1 MRRHCVLKHG
11 ILKEFLAEFL
21 GTFVLVLFGCGS
33 VAQTVLSRN
42 TLGEPLTVHIGF
54 SVGLAMASYVA
65 GGISGGHVNPA
76 VSLAMV
82 ILGKLKIWKFPVYV
96 LAQFLGAF
104 AGAAALFGLYYDA
117 FMDFTSGILSVTGI
131 NATGHIF
138 ASYPARHLSVL
149 GGFIDQVVGT
159 GMLVL
164 CFLAI
169 VDGGNI
175 GAPKGVEPLAIGLIV
190 MALGVSMGLNCGYPL
205 NPARDLGPRLFTAV
219 AGWGMEVFSTANYW
233 WWIPVAG
240 PMVGGVVGAV
250 LYYLLI
256 ELHHPQQPRPAGEEP
271 EKPCDEG
278 EEEEEEEED
287 DEEDDDTSLKD
298 KYEMIAMT

>member
-1 MRRHCVLKHG
+1 
-11 ILKEFLAEFL
+11 
-21 GTFVLVLFGCGS
+21 
-33 VAQTVLSRN
+33 
-42 TLGEPLTVHIGF
+42 
-54 SVGLAMASYVA
+54 
-65 GGISGGHVNPA
+65 GHVNPA

-278 EEEEEEEED
+278 EEEEEEEEE
-287 DEEDDDTSLKD
+287 DEEDDDSSLKD
-298 KYEMIAMT
+298 KYEMIAMS

>member
-1 MRRHCVLKHG
+1 MEEQHKRSMRQHCVLKHG
-11 ILKEFLAEFL
+11 IFKEFLAEFL

-54 SVGLAMASYVA
+54 SVGLMMAAYVA
-65 GGISGGHVNPA
+65 GG
-76 VSLAMV
+76 VS
-82 ILGKLKIWKFPVYV
+82 
-96 LAQFLGAF
+96 
-104 AGAAALFGLYYDA
+104 DA

-131 NATGHIF
+131 NATAHIF

-164 CFLAI
+164 CILAI
-169 VDGGNI
+169 IDGGNI
-175 GAPKGVEPLAIGLIV
+175 GAPKGVEPLAIGLII
-190 MALGVSMGLNCGYPL
+190 MAIGVSMGLNCGYPL

-219 AGWGMEVFSTANYW
+219 AGWGMDVFSTADYW

-240 PMVGGVVGAV
+240 PMVGGVVAAV
-250 LYYLLI
+250 VYLLFI
-256 ELHHPQQPRPAGEEP
+256 ELHHPHDESEKQQEE
-271 EKPCDEG
+271 

-287 DEEDDDTSLKD
+287 DEDSSLKD
-298 KYEMIAMT
+298 KYEMIAMS